1 MKYVCELCG
10 TVYSEEAG
18 DPAHGIPAG
27 TAFDT
32 LSEYYECP
40 GCGSGK
46 EALNPASPQI
56 TRPSAQKNPAF
67 WQETKYSDIC
77 PESDR

>member
-18 DPAHGIPAG
+18 DISHGISAG
-27 TAFDT
+27 TAYED
-32 LSEYYECP
+32 LPEHYECP

-46 EALNPASPQI
+46 EALDPFAPKAPA
-56 TRPSAQKNPAF
+56 RPRQDDQSF
-67 WQETKYSDIC
+67 WQEAKYSADKA
-77 PESDR
+77 ESER